1 MKNKMHFNIRIGMSL
16 QSFVGGIVQL
26 MQQNVYFDVLSLSRT
41 MLNVR
46 QADLDQLREQL
57 EEEQESRSDL
67 QRMLTKAN
75 NEVAVWRHKCE
86 SGEGGVRSEEMEE
99 LKRKMNAK
107 IMELEAQLEAAQ
119 SKASSMEKVK
129 NRLQGELEDLTIE
142 VERVR
147 EVFSLF

>member
-1 MKNKMHFNIRIGMSL
+1 
-16 QSFVGGIVQL
+16 
-26 MQQNVYFDVLSLSRT
+26 
-41 MLNVR
+41 
-46 QADLDQLREQL
+46 
-57 EEEQESRSDL
+57 
-67 QRMLTKAN
+67 MLTKAN
-75 NEVAVWRHKCE
+75 NEMAVWRHKCE
-86 SGEGGVRSEEMEE
+86 SGEGGVRSEEMDE

-147 EVFSLF
+147 ELLCSYITHNYVIIIIVDKICRVFIT

>member
-1 MKNKMHFNIRIGMSL
+1 M
-16 QSFVGGIVQL
+16 
-26 MQQNVYFDVLSLSRT
+26 
-41 MLNVR
+41 
-46 QADLDQLREQL
+46 REQL
-57 EEEQESRSDL
+57 EEEQEGRSDL

-75 NEVAVWRHKCE
+75 NEMAVWRHKCE

-107 IMELEAQLEAAQ
+107 IMELETALEAAQ
-119 SKASSMEKVK
+119 SKANSMEKVK

-147 EVFSLF
+147 KIILYSYHRYNHWSPVKNPSIAYSLYKENDVSTESFANISWRVLSQKLAKLV

>member
-1 MKNKMHFNIRIGMSL
+1 
-16 QSFVGGIVQL
+16 
-26 MQQNVYFDVLSLSRT
+26 
-41 MLNVR
+41 
-46 QADLDQLREQL
+46 
-57 EEEQESRSDL
+57 
-67 QRMLTKAN
+67 MLTKAN
-75 NEVAVWRHKCE
+75 NEMAVWRHKCE

-107 IMELEAQLEAAQ
+107 IMELEAHLEAAQ

-147 EVFSLF
+147 TARISNNYHQWKIWAYLYLTCFIITHNWCTVFVGFCVSHSFLLN